1 MISLPQKPQALFFNL
16 PRDARCEK
24 IERFLQSK
32 GVSVRHIPP
41 ADHGHPIGFLLG
53 LPGYEAA
60 AARSFFGFGEEM
72 LLMSG
77 FDRSL
82 LNELLTFFS
91 REKLRRIEL
100 KAMLTPTN
108 AGWSAVEL
116 HSRLSAER
124 RMMSGLKK

>member
-1 MISLPQKPQALFFNL
+1 
-16 PRDARCEK
+16 
-24 IERFLQSK
+24 
-32 GVSVRHIPP
+32 
-41 ADHGHPIGFLLG
+41 
-53 LPGYEAA
+53 
-60 AARSFFGFGEEM
+60 
-72 LLMSG
+72 MSG

-100 KAMLTPTN
+100 KAMLTLTN